1 MLFNTNQSVQL
12 LFLLALLAIQATAVA
27 QPTVN
32 ITLDDGDLAEAGQ
45 DPGGFTVTRTD
56 DGTLGQS
63 LDVFVDLAGTATNG
77 LDYTIAGATLWIDAT
92 YFLTIQAESF
102 SASVTVTPKTD
113 NRVEVGEDII
123 WTLRDTLD
131 DKNDYFLD
139 GPLEVTLTIAD
150 DVAVVNLTLDDGD
163 LAEAGQDPGG
173 FTVTRSNNGAIDRPL
188 DVFVDLAGTATNG
201 LDYTIS
207 GATLWID
214 ATYFLTIQAESFSA
228 SATVTPK
235 TDNQPEGEETVVWTL
250 RDTLDDKHDYFL
262 GTQTNL
268 KMAIR
273 DFVEMIFKDSFED
286 PP

>member
-63 LDVFVDLAGTATNG
+63 LDVFVDLSGTATNG
-77 LDYTIAGATLWIDAT
+77 LDYTIAGATLWSGAT
-92 YFLTIQAESF
+92 HFLTIQAESF
-102 SASVTVTPKTD
+102 SASATVTPKTD

-131 DKNDYFLD
+131 DNHDYFFD

-150 DVAVVNLTLDDGD
+150 DVAVVDLTLDDLSLIHTD
-163 LAEAGQDPGG
+163 AADEED
-173 FTVTRSNNGAIDRPL
+173 TVTRSNHGAIDKPL
-188 DVFVDLAGTATNG
+188 DVFVDLSGTATNG
-201 LDYTIS
+201 LDYTIE
-207 GATLWID
+207 GA
-214 ATYFLTIQAESFSA
+214 
-228 SATVTPK
+228 
-235 TDNQPEGEETVVWTL
+235 
-250 RDTLDDKHDYFL
+250 
-262 GTQTNL
+262 
-268 KMAIR
+268 
-273 DFVEMIFKDSFED
+273 
-286 PP
+286 